1 MALIEGTA
9 AGETLA
15 GGDDRDTILGYGGND
30 TITGWSGGDTV
41 RGGPGDDR
49 ITVGDTVY
57 RGGNR
62 VYGEGGNDWIEAGST
77 RDRLFGGAGD
87 DFIAIGGFGRDFL
100 RKVHAHGGYGDDR
113 FWVGTYSD
121 GVLDGG
127 AGDDLLT
134 VRRNGLAN
142 TTVRGADGTW
152 TIVQDPDNWFTFAPL
167 EIVATGIERLE
178 YTGSVLVDDVI
189 AGGGNDTIHVGEG
202 ANIVDAG
209 AGDDLVSYAA
219 THANTLDGG
228 AGEDTLAAG
237 LRQSPYF
244 VVADDG
250 SDDDGMG
257 SVLQGFEHFRV
268 GGSGRADFVSFRDGN
283 DWADG
288 SMGADT
294 ILGGGGND
302 TLFGGRGNDELHGG
316 DGNDTLQGG
325 GGQDSLFGGDGRDRL
340 MGGPGNDTLTGGAG
354 ADAFVFGN
362 RGLGDD
368 LIMDFASG
376 EDRIL
381 FSVAFLG
388 SDPGWRGATAATN
401 LAFGAPNAATGQFV
415 VTYEPLFGL
424 TTIAWDADG
433 TGTAQDVVTLVTL
446 FGLPPVAAADL
457 WVI

>member
-1 MALIEGTA
+1 MALIEGTDL
-9 AGETLA
+9 GETLQ
-15 GGDDRDTILGYGGND
+15 GGDEKDQIFGYGGDD

-41 RGGPGDDR
+41 RGGAGNDR
-49 ITVGDTVY
+49 ITVGDAVH

-62 VYGEGGNDWIEAGST
+62 VYGEGGNDWIEAGSS

-87 DFIAIGGFGRDFL
+87 DFVAVGGFGRDFL
-100 RKVHAHGGYGDDR
+100 RDVQVFGGAGNDR
-113 FWVGTYSD
+113 IWIGTYSD
-121 GVLDGG
+121 GVVDGG
-127 AGDDLLT
+127 LGDDLLI
-134 VRRNGLAN
+134 VRRNGLAD
-142 TTVRGADGTW
+142 TTVRVANGTW
-152 TIVQDPDNWFTFAPL
+152 TIVQEADNWFTFAPQ

-178 YTGSVLVDDVI
+178 YMGSVLVDDVI
-189 AGGGNDTIHVGEG
+189 AGDGNDTIHVSEG

-219 THANTLDGG
+219 THANILYGG
-228 AGEDTLAAG
+228 AGEDTLAVG

-244 VVADDG
+244 VVAADG
-250 SDDDGMG
+250 SADDGMT

-268 GGSGRADFVSFRDGN
+268 GGSFYNDFVSFRDGN

-288 SMGADT
+288 GFGADA
-294 ILGGGGND
+294 LYGGGGND
-302 TLFGGRGNDELHGG
+302 TLMGGRGNDALYGG

-325 GGQDSLFGGDGRDRL
+325 SGADLLYGGDGRDRL

-354 ADAFVFGN
+354 RDAFVFAN

-388 SDPGWRGATAATN
+388 NDPGWRGATAAAN
-401 LAFGAPNAATGQFV
+401 VAFGAPNAATGQFV
-415 VTYEPLFGL
+415 VTYEPVFFL

-433 TGTAQDVVTLVTL
+433 TGTAQDAVTLVTL
-446 FGLPPVAAADL
+446 LGLPPVAAADL
-457 WVI
+457 WVV